1 MAERHPGGLVTAP
14 SSVED
19 REPFDRLLGELR
31 PKLHRYCARMIG
43 SAIDADDVVQEAAV
57 KALEARPEHGPIA
70 NIEGWLFRIA
80 HNAALDHL
88 RRRARQDAAQ
98 ADEDLEMIADPTRA
112 TEDRHIA
119 AASLRTFM
127 RLPVDQRSTVIL
139 MDVLGHTLGE
149 ISSIIDS
156 SVPAIK
162 ASLHRGRARLR
173 ELAQEP
179 DDQPVP
185 RLPEPERMRLAT
197 YVDRFNARDFDAV
210 RDMLADD
217 VRLDL
222 VNRLRVRGR
231 SDVGRYFENYSRIR
245 DWQLA
250 IALVDGRPA
259 VLVRDREEPEGQ
271 VKYLIVLEW
280 AGDRLTRIRDFR
292 YARYVLDGAQIVT
305 LD

>member
-1 MAERHPGGLVTAP
+1 MTAP

-88 RRRARQDAAQ
+88 RRQARQDAAR
-98 ADEDLEMIADPTRA
+98 ADEDLEMIVDPIA
-112 TEDRHIA
+112 VTEDRQIA
-119 AASLRTFM
+119 AANLRTFM

-139 MDVLGHTLGE
+139 MDVLGYTLEE
-149 ISSIIDS
+149 ISIIIDS
-156 SVPAIK
+156 SVPAVK
-162 ASLHRGRARLR
+162 ASLHRGRTRLR
-173 ELAQEP
+173 DLAQEP

-185 RLPEPERMRLAT
+185 QLPEPERTRLAT

-210 RDMLADD
+210 RDLLADD

-222 VNRLRVRGR
+222 VNRVRVRGR
-231 SDVGRYFENYSRIR
+231 SNVGRYFENYSRIH

-250 IALVDGRPA
+250 MALVDGRPA

-271 VKYLIVLEW
+271 PKYVVVLEW
-280 AGDRLTRIRDFR
+280 AGARLTRIRDFR